1 MPIILFWY
9 GCNWILELYSIETGD
24 DLCLLLLLLLIFEQ
38 ELFEFNNFSPG
49 SEKGYTLQ
57 FEGNSN
63 GKYLFNFHFNEIGN
77 GELKKYLNVG
87 IKMNGEVVY
96 ECSLMEL
103 LSGQNNLSFE
113 LKILRKEIVEF
124 ELIYLMPES
133 IGNEAQN
140 ALGKFNLLVSIKEQ
154 K

>member
-1 MPIILFWY
+1 M
-9 GCNWILELYSIETGD
+9 
-24 DLCLLLLLLLIFEQ
+24 FE
-38 ELFEFNNFSPG
+38 EIKFEFNNFSPG

-103 LSGQNNLSFE
+103 LSGQNDLSFE